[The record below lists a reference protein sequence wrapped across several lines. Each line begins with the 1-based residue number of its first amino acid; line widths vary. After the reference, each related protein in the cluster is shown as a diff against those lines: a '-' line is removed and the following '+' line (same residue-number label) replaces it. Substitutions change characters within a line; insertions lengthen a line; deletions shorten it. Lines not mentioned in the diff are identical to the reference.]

1 MGTEAELNKDDGGQD
16 GDKELPA
23 KYRALTEQASF
34 REKWAAKG
42 LYETVLCGRPN
53 LELGNGKNDSSGGDD
68 ESIVQQYSRK
78 SKEQMYTDLFN
89 GYMNLTNV

>member
-1 MGTEAELNKDDGGQD
+1 MAARPPSPN
-16 GDKELPA
+16 LP
-23 KYRALTEQASF
+23 RVDRLEPIVV
-34 REKWAAKG
+34 RG
-42 LYETVLCGRPN
+42 LRLRVESQRRKLGEHN